1 MSIRVPSIGFAGIKA
16 WNFLTLFSTRLTQQ
30 WYSDL
35 YLWREIFQLYVEA
48 EVFESVSEADRG
60 ERPVEEIERRAKLFV
75 ERVTQRGLGDG
86 RQLKL
91 KESRVVLET
100 FLELN
105 IFILGLKKVS
115 AR

>member
-1 MSIRVPSIGFAGIKA
+1 M
-16 WNFLTLFSTRLTQQ
+16 
-30 WYSDL
+30 
-35 YLWREIFQLYVEA
+35 
-48 EVFESVSEADRG
+48 
-60 ERPVEEIERRAKLFV
+60 EEIERRAKLFV

-91 KESRVVLET
+91 KESRAALAT